1 MMQRSA
7 SERSC
12 DVVEPRLRGTTSA
25 PVRRSTRWP
34 GVYAGAGAV
43 LAAAALAAWV
53 ADQLSAGVAAT
64 IVLTGAAIGLRGVY
78 AYTVRSATSPSATG
92 TTSLVSTIGLAVSVL
107 TVIGTV
113 PHITKTAGLGTFTT
127 DLMAQLWTL
136 AILTAVAAPVRT
148 LGWRPLAGA
157 SLTGFLASTG
167 MARLVA
173 RPVVVALGQSSLMA
187 TAVWVPLTE
196 ELFKALPLIFVAVTA
211 LRRTSARPSALDL
224 MLLGAW
230 TGAGFAL
237 YENAVLGRGG
247 FDLAAA
253 PVLSLVFPSETAG
266 RAVGWT
272 VVQTGHLVH
281 TALIGLGLGVALFYR
296 TRVPRAWIAAAVAV
310 GAALLEHMGQNAL
323 ALGHVNATVGQ
334 IMLGLTLGGRLS
346 SILLLGGVAG
356 VVAVEWRS
364 IGGAMRPE
372 LWAILPLAEARRRA
386 SRLAKAQL
394 TMGAI

>member
-25 PVRRSTRWP
+25 PVLRSTRWP

-53 ADQLSAGVAAT
+53 ADQLSGGVAAT

-92 TTSLVSTIGLAVSVL
+92 TTSLVSTIGLAISVL

-247 FDLAAA
+247 FHLAAA

-296 TRVPRAWIAAAVAV
+296 TRVPRAWIAAAVAL

-356 VVAVEWRS
+356 VLAVEWRS

-386 SRLAKAQL
+386 SLLAKAQL